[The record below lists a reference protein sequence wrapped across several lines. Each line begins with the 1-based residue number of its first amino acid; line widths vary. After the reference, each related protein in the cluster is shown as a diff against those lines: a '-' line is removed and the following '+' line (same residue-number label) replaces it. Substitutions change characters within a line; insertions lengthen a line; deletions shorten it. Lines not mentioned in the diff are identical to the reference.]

1 MGGERTHQRVA
12 QGVAGQLPQLG
23 AGADAD
29 LPDTLRR
36 QGRQISAE
44 AGEEQSVVL
53 QQPQRVEAALLPRE
67 RRERRLQHA
76 HRALDRAGI
85 FDRRLSLPRLFA
97 DGGGQRRAQ
106 FIQSLSAARCCA
118 DDRRAERVGERG
130 QVEHDALLRRFV
142 QQIHAHDRRNI
153 RRLEGLQHEVQAAL
167 QTGRIRQNEHGL
179 RLARAEIV
187 PRDLLLGGVGEQRVR
202 PRQIDERETLAA
214 VCKIAARRG
223 DGFPRPVARVLPQP
237 GEGVEHGGFSHVR
250 VSRQSNDMRLVRHG
264 AIPPEKSK
272 HFDLHAA
279 RVLAPQRDDR
289 AAHTVGDRVAPRGNV
304 QSADARARHEA
315 EVEHPA
321 ALCTG
326 GAQRRHYGA
335 RADRQ
340 RVKCHPH
347 RGHFLSLCQG
357 MREAVRWCGAKKQL
371 PRRAAVRHGLFD
383 CLSGHY
389 T

>member
-29 LPDTLRR
+29 LPDALRR
-36 QGRQISAE
+36 QSGQIGAE

-67 RRERRLQHA
+67 QRERRLQHA

-106 FIQSLSAARCCA
+106 FIQPLSAARCRA
-118 DDRRAERVGERG
+118 DDRHAERAGERG

-142 QQIHAHDRRNI
+142 QKIHAHDRGNV
-153 RRLEGLQHEVQAAL
+153 RRLERLQHEVQTAL

-179 RLARAEIV
+179 RLAGAEIV

-304 QSADARARHEA
+304 QGADARARHEA

-357 MREAVRWCGAKKQL
+357 MREAVRWCGAEKT
-371 PRRAAVRHGLFD
+371 AAPKGSRPAWSV
-383 CLSGHY
+383 
-389 T
+389 

>member
-1 MGGERTHQRVA
+1 MQFV
-12 QGVAGQLPQLG
+12 
-23 AGADAD
+23 
-29 LPDTLRR
+29 
-36 QGRQISAE
+36 
-44 AGEEQSVVL
+44 
-53 QQPQRVEAALLPRE
+53 QP
-67 RRERRLQHA
+67 
-76 HRALDRAGI
+76 
-85 FDRRLSLPRLFA
+85 
-97 DGGGQRRAQ
+97 
-106 FIQSLSAARCCA
+106 LSAARCRA
-118 DDRRAERVGERG
+118 DDRHAERAGERG
-130 QVEHDALLRRFV
+130 QVEHDALLCRFV
-142 QQIHAHDRRNI
+142 QQIHAHDRGNV
-153 RRLEGLQHEVQAAL
+153 RRLERLQHEVQTAL
-167 QTGRIRQNEHGL
+167 QTGRICQNEHGL
-179 RLARAEIV
+179 RFAGAEIV

-237 GEGVEHGGFSHVR
+237 GEGVEHGGFAHVR

-304 QSADARARHEA
+304 QGADARARHEA

-326 GAQRRHYGA
+326 GAQRRHHGA

-340 RVKCHPH
+340 RVKCHLH

-357 MREAVRWCGAKKQL
+357 MREAVRWCGAEKT
-371 PRRAAVRHGLFD
+371 AAPKGSRPA
-383 CLSGHY
+383 
-389 T
+389 